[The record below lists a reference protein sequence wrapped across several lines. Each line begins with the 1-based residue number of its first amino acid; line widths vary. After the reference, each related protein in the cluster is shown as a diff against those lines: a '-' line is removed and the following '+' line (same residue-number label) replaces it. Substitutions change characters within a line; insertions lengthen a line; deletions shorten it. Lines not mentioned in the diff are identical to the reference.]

1 MNLLPDQIIDDR
13 YKIVLRLGQGGMG
26 EVWKAIDQHLQD
38 EVVLKMPLAHGDPA
52 ILKRF
57 ASEAHMMRKH
67 SIGNPYIIDIHN
79 VGNIDGTPYYVMR
92 FLAGGSLEDRCPLVD
107 AHAPEFRTSDFEWM
121 LSIGKA
127 LDYLHSNGVLHRD
140 IKPANILF
148 NQSGDGYLADFG
160 IAKNPTE
167 VTSFTQASTATG
179 ISPGTF
185 GYMAPE
191 VLDPDPTV
199 PATGAVDQY
208 ALAVTLYES
217 IAGKR
222 PYTATNIIKLYRQT
236 QEGCEPLHQ
245 TLPSMPS
252 TASEAIAKALSA
264 ETKDRFDSCRQFAE
278 TFLAGLSG
286 AQSSASQ
293 LNSPVAK
300 PSEAET
306 GMHAPLELITVEILG
321 GTPIET
327 PPVQPVKPV
336 TNSGLFASTAQG
348 TGTEPNSQSSGKS
361 EKGTNRKSLWWIV
374 AGGASL
380 CCVGIVLAFLVYP
393 RVQANVDQTTSLNRI
408 QQVGLSALNYESAHN
423 RYPAWGFADDYE
435 ATEPYLSWR
444 VSLLPLLTSEEDQ
457 LYENLNEGGPWN
469 SSNNLVH
476 IKQTPERYSS
486 PFAPSLSARGETV
499 YLALTTSKEDEF
511 QTMFDRDNFHPGRW
525 RGRRLAEVSDG
536 SSNTILFVEADKS
549 AAVKWT
555 RPQDIDFDPDNPKR
569 HLGGLTPNGAINT
582 VLGDGSTHSLSPD
595 ISPEV
600 LRSLA
605 EINDG
610 ASFDVQEYSF

>member
-1 MNLLPDQIIDDR
+1 MKLKPDQIIDDR
-13 YKIVLRLGQGGMG
+13 YKIVLCLGQGGMG

-67 SIGNPYIIDIHN
+67 STGNPNIIDIHN

-127 LDYLHSNGVLHRD
+127 LDYLHSNGVLYRD

-191 VLDPDPTV
+191 VLDPDPNV

-252 TASEAIAKALSA
+252 AASEAIAKALSA
-264 ETKDRFDSCRQFAE
+264 ETNDRFDSCRQFAE
-278 TFLAGLSG
+278 TYLAGLAGRPKAHVPPSV
-286 AQSSASQ
+286 AS
-293 LNSPVAK
+293 K
-300 PSEAET
+300 PSEDET
-306 GMHAPLELITVEILG
+306 GIHLQPSEIKTGLQPRFSGNQSGRDAIVG
-321 GTPIET
+321 GRPI
-327 PPVQPVKPV
+327 
-336 TNSGLFASTAQG
+336 AS
-348 TGTEPNSQSSGKS
+348 EPSAADGPSSGGNLFPEPIIKP
-361 EKGTNRKSLWWIV
+361 
-374 AGGASL
+374 AS
-380 CCVGIVLAFLVYP
+380 P
-393 RVQANVDQTTSLNRI
+393 T
-408 QQVGLSALNYESAHN
+408 
-423 RYPAWGFADDYE
+423 
-435 ATEPYLSWR
+435 
-444 VSLLPLLTSEEDQ
+444 
-457 LYENLNEGGPWN
+457 
-469 SSNNLVH
+469 
-476 IKQTPERYSS
+476 
-486 PFAPSLSARGETV
+486 
-499 YLALTTSKEDEF
+499 
-511 QTMFDRDNFHPGRW
+511 
-525 RGRRLAEVSDG
+525 
-536 SSNTILFVEADKS
+536 
-549 AAVKWT
+549 
-555 RPQDIDFDPDNPKR
+555 
-569 HLGGLTPNGAINT
+569 
-582 VLGDGSTHSLSPD
+582 
-595 ISPEV
+595 
-600 LRSLA
+600 
-605 EINDG
+605 
-610 ASFDVQEYSF
+610 

>member
-13 YKIVLRLGQGGMG
+13 YKIVLCLGQGGMG

-67 SIGNPYIIDIHN
+67 STGNPNIIDVHN

-127 LDYLHSNGVLHRD
+127 LDYLHSNGVLYRD

-191 VLDPDPTV
+191 VLDPDPNV

-252 TASEAIAKALSA
+252 AASEAIAKALSA
-264 ETKDRFDSCRQFAE
+264 ETNDRFDSCRQFAE
-278 TFLAGLSG
+278 TYLAGLAGRPKAHVPPSV
-286 AQSSASQ
+286 AS
-293 LNSPVAK
+293 K
-300 PSEAET
+300 PSEDET
-306 GMHAPLELITVEILG
+306 GIHLQPSEIKTGLQPRFSGNQG
-321 GTPIET
+321 GRDAIVGGRPI
-327 PPVQPVKPV
+327 
-336 TNSGLFASTAQG
+336 AS
-348 TGTEPNSQSSGKS
+348 EPSAVDGPSSGGNLFPEPIIKPAS
-361 EKGTNRKSLWWIV
+361 PTQEAKPTGKGIPKR
-374 AGGASL
+374 
-380 CCVGIVLAFLVYP
+380 
-393 RVQANVDQTTSLNRI
+393 
-408 QQVGLSALNYESAHN
+408 ALIGCIA
-423 RYPAWGFADDYE
+423 
-435 ATEPYLSWR
+435 L
-444 VSLLPLLTSEEDQ
+444 
-457 LYENLNEGGPWN
+457 
-469 SSNNLVH
+469 
-476 IKQTPERYSS
+476 
-486 PFAPSLSARGETV
+486 
-499 YLALTTSKEDEF
+499 LALVVLV
-511 QTMFDRDNFHPGRW
+511 G
-525 RGRRLAEVSDG
+525 
-536 SSNTILFVEADKS
+536 
-549 AAVKWT
+549 
-555 RPQDIDFDPDNPKR
+555 
-569 HLGGLTPNGAINT
+569 GGLQVSGYWFWM
-582 VLGDGSTHSLSPD
+582 
-595 ISPEV
+595 
-600 LRSLA
+600 
-605 EINDG
+605 EI
-610 ASFDVQEYSF
+610 A